1 MGDGP
6 VNHPVFARLY
16 ARLSP
21 QADREGAAE
30 HRDELLAG
38 LSGRVVEVGAGN
50 GLNFEHYPDTVD
62 EVVAVEPEAYLRERA
77 TEAAAEAPV
86 RIEVIDGLAD
96 MLPLEDTSFDAAVA
110 SLVLCSVPRQD
121 TALGEIRR
129 VLRPDGELRFYE
141 HVLANHPRFARV
153 QRALTRSGVW
163 PFFGGGCHLDRET
176 VPAIEA
182 AGFRIERCRR
192 FSFRPSPL
200 VAAAAP
206 HVIGVARVG

>member
-1 MGDGP
+1 VEGDP
-6 VNHPVFARLY
+6 VNHPIFARLY

-77 TEAAAEAPV
+77 TGAANRALVPV
-86 RIEVIDGLAD
+86 EVIDGVAD
-96 MLPLEDTSFDAAVA
+96 MLPLEDASFDAAVA
-110 SLVLCSVPRQD
+110 SLVLCSVPSQD
-121 TALGEIRR
+121 TALAEMRR
-129 VLRPDGELRFYE
+129 VLRPGGELRFYE
-141 HVLANHPRFARV
+141 HVLAKHPRFARV

-163 PFFGGGCHLDRET
+163 PFFSGGCHLDRET
-176 VPAIEA
+176 VPAIER
-182 AGFRIERCRR
+182 AGFRIERCRG

-206 HVIGVARVG
+206 HVIGTARVG